1 MKTEY
6 LLIGGVLLALY
17 LYSKKNSV
25 ANSTATAQTNPAA
38 MNPNTGIANQITG
51 YGATL
56 NQGVQ
61 ALNSGITSLKGIA
74 GLGSGSTP
82 GKTVG
87 VAVNGGGTT
96 SVSSGNS
103 SFDNQDEL
111 AQTSGSD
118 MAEYDSEY
126 LGSN

>member
-6 LLIGGVLLALY
+6 LVIGGVLVALY
-17 LYSKKNSV
+17 LFSKKNSLTH
-25 ANSTATAQTNPAA
+25 STALAQTNPASQ
-38 MNPNTGIANQITG
+38 NPNLGIANQITG

-56 NQGVQ
+56 NTGLQ
-61 ALNSGITSLKGIA
+61 ALNSGITSLKGVA

-87 VAVNGGGTT
+87 VAVNGNTN
-96 SVSSGNS
+96 VSTGNP

-118 MAEYDSEY
+118 MSEYDSEY
-126 LGSN
+126 LSEYE